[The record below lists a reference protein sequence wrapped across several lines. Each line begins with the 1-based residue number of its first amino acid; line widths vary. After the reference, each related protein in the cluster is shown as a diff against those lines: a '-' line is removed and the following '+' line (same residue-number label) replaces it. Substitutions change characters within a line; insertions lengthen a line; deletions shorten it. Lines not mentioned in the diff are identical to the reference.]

1 VEKVGIL
8 VSVRLAV
15 WKRVWVPFAGGVLAG
30 ATLLGLFAMR
40 GPIPQPVVSE
50 VSQAAQSTANGPSPD
65 PSATR
70 RWLIQLEGWQI
81 SVDGTEVELPSL
93 AELWSRERSAR
104 AQDLGLSP
112 YDLWIVSYARDAG
125 LDWELV
131 AAVIAEESQFDPEA
145 VSERGAVG
153 LMQVRPIAAAQVGEA
168 EFADPESNIRTG
180 VRYLRYLNELFRDV
194 LPGERLPFVLA
205 AYNMGP
211 AHVRDAQALARKLG
225 FDGRRWYGHV
235 ERVLPLL
242 ELEAFYRD
250 LPAGYARGAHVLQY
264 VQRVLARYEELV
276 RDARSG

>member
-1 VEKVGIL
+1 MEKLGIL

-15 WKRVWVPFAGGVLAG
+15 WRRVGVPFTGGVFAG
-30 ATLLGLFAMR
+30 VALLGLFVVR
-40 GPIPQPVVSE
+40 DPIPEPVVSAE
-50 VSQAAQSTANGPSPD
+50 SPAASLTANGSSPD
-65 PSATR
+65 PSSTG

-81 SVDGTEVELPSL
+81 NIDGSEVELPSL
-93 AELWSRERSAR
+93 AELWSPQRSAQ

-180 VRYLRYLNELFRDV
+180 VRYLRYLNGLFPDV

-211 AHVRDAQALARKLG
+211 AHVRDAQELARKLG
-225 FDGRRWYGHV
+225 FDDRRWYGHV

-250 LPAGYARGAHVLQY
+250 LPAGHARGAQVLQY
-264 VQRVLARYEELV
+264 VQRVLARYEELM